1 MRVGIIGGGIAGLT
15 AAYELSKAGHKVLLF
30 DGDDELGG
38 QVRTFTVGGAR
49 LERLYHHIFTS
60 DVDIISLI
68 EELDLGSRMLWMDS
82 KVGLYRD
89 GRVYDFVTPI
99 DLLRFRPLG
108 IIDRVRL
115 GLVSLYLRRYEN
127 WRALEGV
134 MARDWVVKYGGKRS
148 YDAIWGPMLKNKF
161 GSYSDKVGM
170 VWLWGKLHLRLSSR
184 QGEKERL
191 GYMCGSFGLL
201 IDALRDRIV
210 AAGGE
215 IYTSTPVDKVD
226 VENGRASGIEAGG
239 RVHPCDAV
247 IAAVP
252 SDVFLGIAP
261 GLPPEYASK
270 VMSAKYLGAVV
281 LVLTLNRSMSRF
293 YWMNISDA
301 DFPFVA
307 VIEHTNFVDPS
318 AYGGRHVVYIS
329 NYLPTD
335 SRMYSMSVEQLL
347 SEYWPHIKEIAPDF
361 NVGWIVD
368 KEVFRAEAAQPIIG
382 TNYSSRIPEHAT
394 PVGGLFLANSTQ
406 IYPEDRGMNYSVRL
420 GRDVA
425 RLVGGDE

>member
-1 MRVGIIGGGIAGLT
+1 
-15 AAYELSKAGHKVLLF
+15 
-30 DGDDELGG
+30 
-38 QVRTFTVGGAR
+38 
-49 LERLYHHIFTS
+49 
-60 DVDIISLI
+60 
-68 EELDLGSRMLWMDS
+68 MDS